1 MTPTAII
8 YWVPPLVVIRRMTV
22 QSPHLFT
29 VASRHDAR
37 ASLRLWHNCRRHVR
51 VWLSHQTAE
60 VLAASLLLFA
70 FRFTVF
76 LEFFKPDLI
85 PVIRFIRQKAHRCRA
100 VPKVLWKTQAALD
113 KSKFIPK
120 PGFWQVFWEDG
131 TDAIFGLTLGGP
143 RITLIL

>member
-100 VPKVLWKTQAALD
+100 VPKVL
-113 KSKFIPK
+113 
-120 PGFWQVFWEDG
+120 
-131 TDAIFGLTLGGP
+131 
-143 RITLIL
+143 